1 MSAKNTNLQLPNLYL
16 IGFMGTGKSVAGKMA
31 ARKMG
36 LQFID
41 SDEQI
46 EKEAQQEISA
56 IFDKK
61 GEAAFREMEKRFILE
76 GHPDHGCLVS
86 CGGGLPVQEGM
97 LEALKERGL
106 VVTLWANPETIYE
119 RTKEN
124 STRPLLQVADP
135 LGKITELLRLRES
148 TYLAADKVISTE
160 QRSAKTVS
168 ELIVRSYEEN
178 NLPGGN

>member
-1 MSAKNTNLQLPNLYL
+1 MSAKNTNLQLPNVYL
-16 IGFMGTGKSVAGKMA
+16 IGFMGTGKSVAGIMA
-31 ARKMG
+31 ARKLG

-41 SDEQI
+41 SDERI
-46 EKEAQQEISA
+46 EKDAQQRISA
-56 IFDKK
+56 IFEKY

-148 TYLAADKVISTE
+148 TYLTADKVISTE

>member
-1 MSAKNTNLQLPNLYL
+1 
-16 IGFMGTGKSVAGKMA
+16 MGTGKSVAGKMA
-31 ARKMG
+31 ARKLG

-46 EKEAQQEISA
+46 EKEDQQDISA

-106 VVTLWANPETIYE
+106 VVTFGP
-119 RTKEN
+119 
-124 STRPLLQVADP
+124 TRKLF
-135 LGKITELLRLRES
+135 TR
-148 TYLAADKVISTE
+148 E
-160 QRSAKTVS
+160 QRKIRPALSFK
-168 ELIVRSYEEN
+168 
-178 NLPGGN
+178 